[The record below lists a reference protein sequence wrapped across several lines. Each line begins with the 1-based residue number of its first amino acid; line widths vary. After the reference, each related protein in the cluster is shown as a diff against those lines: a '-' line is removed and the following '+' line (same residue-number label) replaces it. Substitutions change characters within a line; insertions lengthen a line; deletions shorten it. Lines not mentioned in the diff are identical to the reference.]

1 MTKEREIGM
10 LQNNPEKDSDLL
22 IGISDR
28 IIEAAEFFPDLG
40 FVTRFFREFSFG
52 TVERGLSRVQLAGWK
67 FKKASAQRMAVL
79 AFKDDR
85 AVFKHRN
92 DHGSARMME
101 ILSGRDHTVRRFNGI
116 FVHLKEG
123 SFVGDSAVN
132 QFLS

>member
-1 MTKEREIGM
+1 MSPPSESSEPGDGSWLSKRWQASVAVPSQYQG
-10 LQNNPEKDSDLL
+10 SG
-22 IGISDR
+22 GIDC
-28 IIEAAEFFPDLG
+28 
-40 FVTRFFREFSFG
+40 
-52 TVERGLSRVQLAGWK
+52 QGWPAYPA
-67 FKKASAQRMAVL
+67 KKASAQRMAVL